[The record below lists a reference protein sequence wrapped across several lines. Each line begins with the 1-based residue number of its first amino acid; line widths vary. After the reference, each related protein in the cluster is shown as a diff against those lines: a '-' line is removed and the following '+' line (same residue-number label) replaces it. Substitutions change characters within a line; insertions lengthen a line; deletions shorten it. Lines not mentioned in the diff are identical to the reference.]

1 MRVELRKIKNFR
13 ESLTNLGDLYVN
25 DAFGTSHRNHSS
37 IIGIHHVIKAA
48 GCLMKKELNYF
59 S

>member
-13 ESLTNLGDLYVN
+13 ESLSNLGDIYVN

-48 GCLMKKELNYF
+48 GYLMKKELDYF